1 MLSVRG
7 WTQEVV
13 LIVASSF
20 RHQDQGI
27 HSLSLNFVAKFL
39 SEELFIFFAISM
51 KLTLAKIDL
60 GPVLNRFLDFSWS
73 NFSFILNRHDSR
85 TFTTRCRVL
94 IEPTQQEIL

>member
-27 HSLSLNFVAKFL
+27 HSIKKYTGTEQASQVGCHCKSGHWPLVQLNLLQPADLFV
-39 SEELFIFFAISM
+39 
-51 KLTLAKIDL
+51 
-60 GPVLNRFLDFSWS
+60 VLPS
-73 NFSFILNRHDSR
+73 
-85 TFTTRCRVL
+85 
-94 IEPTQQEIL
+94 